1 MESSLSLIIV
11 AIAIC
16 LSAYLVH
23 RIDAAE
29 KKAGWMEDDE

>member
-16 LSAYLVH
+16 LSTYLVH
-23 RIDAAE
+23 RVDVAA
-29 KKAGWMEDDE
+29 KKAGWIENDK